1 MSSTSPRV
9 NRLALGALAAC
20 LFVVV
25 TAEYVVVGLLPEL
38 SDDLRVSV
46 PTAGLLVTGYA
57 LATTVGGPLVTALTL
72 RAPRKRALLGLLVV
86 FTAGNLVAA
95 SADGFGLLMAAR
107 VLTALTH
114 STFFAIT
121 LVTAAAMVPEARR
134 GRAVAFVSTGLN
146 LATVL
151 GAPLGTWIGNAHGWR
166 AVFWTLGAVSA
177 LAFVAVGLFVPAIRP
192 DATPRLRDGLAALR
206 ARRAVVLLA
215 VTLVAETGFFVVY
228 TYIAPILG
236 GVAGFGERSVT
247 ALLVV
252 FGGGALVGNI
262 VGGRLAD
269 RRPQG
274 SLRALIG
281 ALATGLAVFAVTSH
295 WAATAAV
302 TVFGLGVVA
311 FALVPVLQ
319 TRAVAA
325 APDAPTLAVSAY
337 TSVFNLAIAA
347 GSWLGGRVLGSGG
360 LGLTTLAPVGAL
372 VVLAALGLAADR
384 VFTGRG
390 GVTGRR
396 PSRSDGAE
404 PARQSQTL

>member
-1 MSSTSPRV
+1 MSSTYPRV

-25 TAEYVVVGLLPEL
+25 TAEYVVVGLLPGL

-72 RAPRKRALLGLLVV
+72 RAPRKAALLGLLVV

-121 LVTAAAMVPEARR
+121 VVTAAAMVPEARR
-134 GRAVAFVSTGLN
+134 GRAVAFVSMGLN

-151 GAPLGTWIGNAHGWR
+151 GAPLGTWIGNTHGWR
-166 AVFWTLGAVSA
+166 AVFWALGAVSA
-177 LAFVAVGLFVPAIRP
+177 LAFVAVGLLVPAIRP
-192 DATPRLRDGLAALR
+192 DAAPRLRDGLVALR

-215 VTLVAETGFFVVY
+215 VTLVTQTGFFVVY

-236 GVAGFGERSVT
+236 DVTGFGERSVT
-247 ALLVV
+247 ALMVV

-281 ALATGLAVFAVTSH
+281 AMAAGLAVFAVTSH
-295 WAATAAV
+295 WAATAVV

-325 APDAPTLAVSAY
+325 ASDAPTLAVSAY

-360 LGLTTLAPVGAL
+360 LGLTALAPVGAL
-372 VVLAALGLAADR
+372 VVLAGLGLASDT

-390 GVTGRR
+390 RVRMGRNG
-396 PSRSDGAE
+396 GAE
-404 PARQSQTL
+404 PARQAL

>member
-9 NRLALGALAAC
+9 NRLALAALAAC

-38 SDDLRVSV
+38 SGDLRVSV

-57 LATTVGGPLVTALTL
+57 LAVTVGGPVVTALTL
-72 RAPRKRALLGLLVV
+72 RAPRKGALLGLLGV

-95 SADGFGLLMAAR
+95 SAGGFGLLMAAR

-121 LVTAAAMVPEARR
+121 VVTAAAMVPEERR

-166 AVFWTLGAVSA
+166 ATFWALGAVSA
-177 LAFVAVGLFVPAIRP
+177 LAFVAVARLVPAVRP
-192 DATPRLRDGLAALR
+192 DSAPRLRDGLAALR
-206 ARRAVVLLA
+206 ARRAVALLA

-236 GVAGFGERSVT
+236 DVAGFGEGAVT
-247 ALLVV
+247 VLLVV
-252 FGGGALVGNI
+252 FGGGALVGNL

-269 RRPQG
+269 RRPQ
-274 SLRALIG
+274 SALRALIG
-281 ALATGLAVFAVTSH
+281 ALAAALAGFAVAGH

-302 TVFGLGVVA
+302 VVFGLGVVA
-311 FALVPVLQ
+311 FVLVPVLQ
-319 TRAVAA
+319 TQAVAA

-347 GSWLGGRVLGSGG
+347 GSWLGGRVLDSGG
-360 LGLTTLAPVGAL
+360 LGLTALAPVGAL
-372 VVLAALGLAADR
+372 VVLAGLGLTADT
-384 VFTGRG
+384 VFTGRAA
-390 GVTGRR
+390 VRPGR
-396 PSRSDGAE
+396 SEGADS
-404 PARQSQTL
+404 ARQAL